1 MNNIPPF
8 VVPAL
13 LAAVGTAL
21 LCCGTA
27 YAKTWIVLAAVR
39 SAIGIHELLPAIAVH
54 TMALFVALATVGG
67 PALQVAERVQAQ
79 QTALHCTWPQRLA
92 QTDQLPMTAVQD
104 RLCTLDHAL
113 APWTAF
119 LAANTAPDEAARAE
133 GLLDPSTPPWIRH
146 WVGFTWTELSEALL
160 LVIVLLLPFY
170 AVDVVAALLATFA
183 GLPALV
189 ADRAATT
196 AKVLLLVA
204 VGAWGALSEGL
215 ILGYVMRGGP

>member
-1 MNNIPPF
+1 
-8 VVPAL
+8 
-13 LAAVGTAL
+13 
-21 LCCGTA
+21 
-27 YAKTWIVLAAVR
+27 
-39 SAIGIHELLPAIAVH
+39 
-54 TMALFVALATVGG
+54 
-67 PALQVAERVQAQ
+67 
-79 QTALHCTWPQRLA
+79 
-92 QTDQLPMTAVQD
+92 MTAVQD